1 MKKIFTTI
9 ILALTITIS
18 CKAQLNNLNETELM
32 YGIKFNN
39 ITLKNITESN
49 GNLSQIK
56 SFFGNDIQQEIN
68 NTSPSLAKDFYNNNI
83 SLGFEDQ
90 SDTGNNY
97 DLSSI
102 YVLNSSITINVQ
114 SLSIKLGDHKSKFSG
129 LLFNPNCNSYVFT
142 NENKGTIALSFKID
156 NQTDKVSEIK
166 LIVY

>member
-1 MKKIFTTI
+1 MKKIFTPI

-18 CKAQLNNLNETELM
+18 CKAQLNHLNETELM

-39 ITLKNITESN
+39 ITLKNITVSN
-49 GNLSQIK
+49 GNLYQIK

-68 NTSPSLAKDFYNNNI
+68 NTSPSLSKDFYNNNI

-97 DLSSI
+97 NLSSI

-129 LLFNPNCNSYVFT
+129 LIFNPNCNSYVFT